1 MPQFDR
7 YTYLTFDCYGTLI
20 DWESGIVNAMRP
32 ILEAHGVEQT
42 DNQILDLFAEL
53 ESKIQQPPY
62 RSYRDVLAAV
72 LDGFG
77 ERHGF
82 VPTEDERKAFSGSV
96 VDWPAFPDSV
106 AALADL
112 AEHYKLVILSNV
124 DDDLFQ
130 GSAERLQANFADV
143 ITAQQVG
150 SYKPDPRNFEVLL
163 ERLNV
168 PKSEILHV
176 AQSLFHDIA
185 PANAAGLDTVW
196 INRRHGKEGF
206 GATPPQEA
214 QPDLE
219 LPDLASLA
227 RVVDDALGARK

>member
-214 QPDLE
+214 QPDFE